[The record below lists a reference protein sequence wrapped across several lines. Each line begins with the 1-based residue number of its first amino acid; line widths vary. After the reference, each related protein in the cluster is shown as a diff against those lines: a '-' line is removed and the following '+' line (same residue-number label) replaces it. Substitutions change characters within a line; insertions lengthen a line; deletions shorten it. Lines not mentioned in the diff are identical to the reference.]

1 MGFQKLCNIL
11 SIFVAIVGLIVVVLS
26 FIAFSYR
33 DYDGKWRFGL
43 GAIYAVYATIMCS
56 FVFFVLRCA

>member
-1 MGFQKLCNIL
+1 MGFQELCNIL
-11 SIFVAIVGLIVVVLS
+11 SIVVAIVWLIVFVLS

-33 DYDGKWRFGL
+33 DYDGRWRFGL